1 MPRTVYLDS
10 SVVLAYLKG
19 EKERVDIVDAVITE
33 AAKRPGDLHLVTSAL
48 SLVEVAY
55 VEQLD
60 SRMEQGFREIDE
72 FWASAPI
79 QIIEVN
85 QVNALEGRRLLRER
99 AAAHTSSQLP
109 QPKKRAADA
118 LHLGT
123 AIWMRSDEF
132 WTYDVKDFG
141 RYPVASLT
149 VCAPYS
155 EQTPL
160 PFSDINSESEL

>member
-1 MPRTVYLDS
+1 
-10 SVVLAYLKG
+10 LKG
-19 EKERVDIVDAVITE
+19 EKERVDIVDAIITE
-33 AAKRPGDLHLVTSAL
+33 ATKRPGDLRLVTSAL

-60 SRMEQGFREIDE
+60 SGRKQAFREIDD

-79 QIIEVN
+79 QVVEVN

-99 AAAHTSSQLP
+99 AAANPNPQLP

-123 AIWMRSDEF
+123 AIWMSSDEF

-149 VCAPYS
+149 VCAPHS

-160 PFSDINSESEL
+160 PFSDID

>member
-1 MPRTVYLDS
+1 MPKTIYLDS

-19 EKERVDIVDAVITE
+19 EKGRVDIIEAVITE
-33 AAKRPGDLHLVTSAL
+33 ATRKIGSIRLITSAIAL
-48 SLVEVAY
+48 AEVAY

-60 SRMEQGFREIDE
+60 TTMEDSFREVDR
-72 FWASAPI
+72 FWASVPI
-79 QIIEVN
+79 TIVEVN

-99 AAAHTSSQLP
+99 AIANPNPQVP
-109 QPKKRAADA
+109 QPKRRAADA

-123 AIWMRSDEF
+123 AVWMKSDEF
-132 WTYDVKDFG
+132 WTYDTEDFG
-141 RYPVASLT
+141 KYPVSSLT

-160 PFSDINSESEL
+160 PLSDID